1 MSIFTRFTS
10 LAAILGIAAGLG
22 LAAEPAAAKDKRW
35 ILTANQVDRNG
46 DGRISDKERRW
57 ASSQG
62 YEQTNDGYFEYVGNR
77 GGRLLPVNAF
87 DRNGDGKIS
96 KKERRYAASQGY
108 EQTNAGTW
116 ERVRAGSN
124 GWNNGWDNNG
134 WNNNSWNNSGTPW
147 WNRGGSDHDRH

>member
-10 LAAILGIAAGLG
+10 LAAMLGIAAGLG

-35 ILTANQVDRNG
+35 ILTADQVDRND

-57 ASSQG
+57 AASQG

-77 GGRLLPVNAF
+77 ASRLLPVSAF

-96 KKERRYAASQGY
+96 KKERRYAAAQGY
-108 EQTNAGTW
+108 EQTNAGSW
-116 ERVRAGSN
+116 ERVRGSSN
-124 GWNNGWDNNG
+124 GWNQS
-134 WNNNSWNNSGTPW
+134 WNDGWNNSGWYSGNKPW
-147 WNRGGSDHDRH
+147 WDRDGSDHDRH